1 MKSFFEQTYSRN
13 AIVSGALFVLMLLLF
28 INSASKGDIDLDFI
42 RSWGVMITVLVIHST
57 GLLFAIS
64 AVRRSSENQPTNHKL
79 VLLILTVLHMII
91 LTLYPTVFFFLD

>member
-1 MKSFFEQTYSRN
+1 MKSFFQQTYSRN
-13 AIVSGALFVLMLLLF
+13 AIASGALFVIMLLLF
-28 INSASKGDIDLDFI
+28 INSASKGDIDLDYI

-64 AVRRSSENQPTNHKL
+64 AVRRSSDNQPTNHKL

>member
-1 MKSFFEQTYSRN
+1 MKSFFQQTYSRN
-13 AIVSGALFVLMLLLF
+13 AIASGALFVLMLLLF
-28 INSASKGDIDLDFI
+28 INSASKGDIDLDYI
-42 RSWGVMITVLVIHST
+42 RSWGVMTTVLVIHST